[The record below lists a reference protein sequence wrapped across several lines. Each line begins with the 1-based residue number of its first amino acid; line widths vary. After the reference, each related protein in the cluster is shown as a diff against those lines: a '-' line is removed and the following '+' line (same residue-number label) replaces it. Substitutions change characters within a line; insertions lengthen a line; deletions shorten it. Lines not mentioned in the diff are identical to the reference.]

1 MNPGYQLRLEVTQA
15 GRAKLEQ
22 TSTGGGRVA
31 SQPLDVDAVTDGWKR
46 LEQPNA
52 VIELHRR
59 AVEVAV
65 PQEVVHAHPDL
76 QDAFVQVA
84 DLARR
89 GTPEKLEGFVLF
101 KELTRVELVYRF
113 AKLRRSRLRAGHDQ
127 VSRAKPLKRAAELGM
142 RRSRVGGG
150 QRKGYTP
157 ATYERGGRRTM
168 TFASVQEL
176 VQGTRPVLD
185 FNGGLRIKDSSA
197 LRGETIDRLVHTA
210 VFGEGD
216 VREVA
221 RWVIWEAGWEV
232 GVKSASIDSLYQA
245 RAREEYANLTV
256 PAMNVRAMAYD
267 FARAIVAS
275 AKRRDVGAFIFE
287 LARSEMGYT
296 NQSCEEFA
304 TVMMA
309 ASIKEGHAGPIF
321 IQGDHYQ
328 ADAKK
333 YATDPQGVIDGL
345 KKLIREAIAA
355 GYGNIDIDTSTLVK
369 LSFPT
374 LAEQQRENYGR
385 CAELAALI
393 RELEPRGVTISIGG
407 EIGEVG
413 KKNST
418 VDELEAFIQGFNSA
432 FRARVGDKRGL
443 SKISVNTGSSH
454 GGVVL
459 PDGTIAKVAI
469 DFDTL
474 REMSAAARRYG
485 MGGAVQHGASTLPP
499 EYFHKFPEVGTLE
512 VHLATEFQNIILDHG
527 AFPEDLKQQT
537 YAYIREKLRDEW
549 ASGDTEEQF
558 IYKTRKKIWGPFKQ
572 QTWTLPEATRSAIRA
587 LLMEKLDFL
596 YEQLGVVNSQSLI
609 QRHIPDAKR
618 ISKPQPEAL
627 KAIAA

>member
-1 MNPGYQLRLEVTQA
+1 
-15 GRAKLEQ
+15 
-22 TSTGGGRVA
+22 
-31 SQPLDVDAVTDGWKR
+31 
-46 LEQPNA
+46 
-52 VIELHRR
+52 
-59 AVEVAV
+59 
-65 PQEVVHAHPDL
+65 
-76 QDAFVQVA
+76 
-84 DLARR
+84 
-89 GTPEKLEGFVLF
+89 
-101 KELTRVELVYRF
+101 
-113 AKLRRSRLRAGHDQ
+113 
-127 VSRAKPLKRAAELGM
+127 
-142 RRSRVGGG
+142 
-150 QRKGYTP
+150 
-157 ATYERGGRRTM
+157 M

-176 VQGTRPVLD
+176 IEGTRQVIE
-185 FNGGLRIKDSSA
+185 FNGGPRVKDPSV

-216 VREVA
+216 VRDAA
-221 RWVIWEAGWEV
+221 RWLIWEVGWEV

-245 RAREEYANLTV
+245 RARGEYENLTV
-256 PAMNVRAMAYD
+256 PAINVRALAYD
-267 FARAIVAS
+267 FARAIVSS
-275 AKRRDVGAFIFE
+275 AKRRNVGAFIFE

-309 ASIKEGHAGPIF
+309 ASIKEGHTGPIF

-333 YATDPQGVIDGL
+333 YKTDPDGVINGL
-345 KKLIREAIAA
+345 KKLIAEAIAA
-355 GYGNIDIDTSTLVK
+355 GYGNIDIDTSTLVD

-374 LAEQQRENYGR
+374 LAEQQRLNYER

-393 RELEPRGVTISIGG
+393 RQTESPGVTISIGG

-418 VDELEAFIQGFNSA
+418 VDELEAFVEGFNSA
-432 FRARVGDKRGL
+432 FSARVGDKRGL

-474 REMSAAARRYG
+474 RDMSAAARRYR

-499 EYFHKFPEVGTLE
+499 EYFHKFPAVGTLE

-527 AFPEDLKQQT
+527 AFPEDLKQEM
-537 YAYIREKLRDEW
+537 YAYIREKLADEW

-572 QTWTLPEATRSAIRA
+572 TVWNLPETTRSQIRG
-587 LLMEKLDFL
+587 LLEEKLDFL
-596 YEQLGVVNSQSLI
+596 YQQLGVIDSQRLI
-609 QRHIPDAKR
+609 QRFIADPKR
-618 ISKPQPEAL
+618 IRKPQPEAL
-627 KAIAA
+627 KAVAA

>member
-1 MNPGYQLRLEVTQA
+1 
-15 GRAKLEQ
+15 
-22 TSTGGGRVA
+22 
-31 SQPLDVDAVTDGWKR
+31 
-46 LEQPNA
+46 
-52 VIELHRR
+52 
-59 AVEVAV
+59 
-65 PQEVVHAHPDL
+65 
-76 QDAFVQVA
+76 
-84 DLARR
+84 
-89 GTPEKLEGFVLF
+89 
-101 KELTRVELVYRF
+101 
-113 AKLRRSRLRAGHDQ
+113 
-127 VSRAKPLKRAAELGM
+127 
-142 RRSRVGGG
+142 
-150 QRKGYTP
+150 
-157 ATYERGGRRTM
+157 M

-176 VQGTRPVLD
+176 IQGTRQVIDL
-185 FNGGLRIKDSSA
+185 NGGVRVKDPSA

-216 VREVA
+216 VRDAA
-221 RWVIWEAGWEV
+221 RWLIWEIGWEV

-245 RAREEYANLTV
+245 RSRGEYEKLTV
-256 PAMNVRAMAYD
+256 PAINVRAMAYD

-275 AKRRDVGAFIFE
+275 AKRRNVGAFIFE

-296 NQSCEEFA
+296 DQSCDEFA

-309 ASIKEGHAGPIF
+309 ASIKEGHGGPIF

-333 YATDPQGVIDGL
+333 YATDPQSVVDGL

-355 GYGNIDIDTSTLVK
+355 GYGNIDIDSSTLVD

-374 LAEQQRENYGR
+374 LAEQQRHNYER
-385 CAELAALI
+385 CAELASLI
-393 RELEPRGVTISIGG
+393 RELEPQGVTVSIGG

-418 VDELEAFIQGFNSA
+418 VDELEAFVSGFNSA
-432 FRARVGDKRGL
+432 FGEGRRGL

-474 REMSAAARRYG
+474 RDMSAAARRYG

-527 AFPEDLKQQT
+527 AFPADLKEQ
-537 YAYIREKLRDEW
+537 AYQYCRDKLANEW
-549 ASGDTEEQF
+549 AKGDTEEQF

-572 QTWTLPEATRSAIRA
+572 QAWNLPAETRSAIRGQ
-587 LLMEKLDFL
+587 LEEKLEFL
-596 YEQLGVVNSQSLI
+596 YEQLGVIDSRDLVNKWVTDV
-609 QRHIPDAKR
+609 PK
-618 ISKPQPEAL
+618 ISKPQPTGL
-627 KAIAA
+627 KAVAA

>member
-1 MNPGYQLRLEVTQA
+1 
-15 GRAKLEQ
+15 
-22 TSTGGGRVA
+22 
-31 SQPLDVDAVTDGWKR
+31 
-46 LEQPNA
+46 
-52 VIELHRR
+52 
-59 AVEVAV
+59 
-65 PQEVVHAHPDL
+65 
-76 QDAFVQVA
+76 
-84 DLARR
+84 
-89 GTPEKLEGFVLF
+89 
-101 KELTRVELVYRF
+101 
-113 AKLRRSRLRAGHDQ
+113 
-127 VSRAKPLKRAAELGM
+127 
-142 RRSRVGGG
+142 
-150 QRKGYTP
+150 
-157 ATYERGGRRTM
+157 M

-176 VQGTRPVLD
+176 IQGTSQAIQL
-185 FNGGLRIKDSSA
+185 NGGLRVKDPSA

-210 VFGEGD
+210 VFGEGE
-216 VREVA
+216 VRDA
-221 RWVIWEAGWEV
+221 AHWLIWEVGWEV

-245 RAREEYANLTV
+245 RARDEYTNLTV
-256 PAMNVRAMAYD
+256 PAINVRAMAYD

-275 AKRRDVGAFIFE
+275 AKRRNVGTFIFE

-309 ASIKEGHAGPIF
+309 AAIKEGHTGPIF

-333 YATDPQGVIDGL
+333 YKTDPEGVIEGL

-355 GYGNIDIDTSTLVK
+355 GYANIDIDTSTLVD

-374 LAEQQRENYGR
+374 LAEQQRHNYER

-393 RELEPRGVTISIGG
+393 RQIEPPGVTVSIGG

-418 VDELEAFIQGFNSA
+418 VEELEAFVEGFNAS
-432 FRARVGDKRGL
+432 FRGRVGDKRGL

-485 MGGAVQHGASTLPP
+485 MGGAVQHGASTLPA
-499 EYFHKFPEVGTLE
+499 EYFHKFPEVDTLE

-527 AFPEDLKQQT
+527 AFPEDLKQQM
-537 YAYIREKLRDEW
+537 YAYIREKLGDER
-549 ASGDTEEQF
+549 ASGDTDEQF
-558 IYKTRKKIWGPFKQ
+558 IYKTRKKLWGPFKQ
-572 QTWTLPEATRSAIRA
+572 QTWNLPEATRAQIRG
-587 LLMEKLDFL
+587 LLEEKLDFL
-596 YEQLGVVNSQSLI
+596 YEQLGVIDSQRLV
-609 QRHIPDAKR
+609 QQYIPDPKR
-618 ISKPQPEAL
+618 ITKPQPEAL
-627 KAIAA
+627 KAVAA